1 MILGYA
7 EYKNFLF
14 GVEKLNEKNGRTYVY
29 RYSKD
34 VGWTAPRASAGVT
47 FDFVSD
53 TDFLYLKLHTLPTNV
68 NYCYVDVYADGVL
81 VGHDGYCESNPPVEG
96 DVEIRVKFKAGSK
109 RIQVY
114 FPTFY
119 ECAIAHFELSDGA
132 EYAPANTRYNFVFY
146 GDSITQGYTCPYPGN
161 TYPNIVCRNL
171 NARCLNQA
179 AGGSIFKEKLV
190 VETSVKADLVCIA
203 YGFNDWTQ
211 GRDVESGAA
220 WAIEEVKKVHPTA
233 KIVVITPIFCGFTIA
248 DGKSQREFCGIPDTR
263 EENAPYDFSQL
274 RKIIES
280 VCVKYPDV
288 TVIDGLSLVPPE
300 TKYLQHD
307 LVHPTEA
314 GFVEYGTNLTEQ
326 LKALLKA

>member
-7 EYKNFLF
+7 DYKDFLF

-47 FDFVSD
+47 FDFVSN
-53 TDFLYLKLHTLPTNV
+53 TEFLHLKLHTLPTNV

-81 VGHDGYCESNPPVEG
+81 VGHNGYCESNPPVEG
-96 DVEIRVKFKAGSK
+96 DVELSVTFKPGDK

-119 ECAIAHFELSDGA
+119 ECAIDHFELSDDA
-132 EYAPANTRYNFVFY
+132 KYSPSNTDYNIVFY

-171 NARCLNQA
+171 NAKCLNQA
-179 AGGSIFKEKLV
+179 AGGSIFTEKLI

-211 GRDVESGAA
+211 GRNVEKGAA

-233 KIVVITPIFCGFTIA
+233 KIVVITPVFCGYIIA
-248 DGKSQREFCGIPDTR
+248 DGKSQRAFFGMPDDR
-263 EENAPYDFSQL
+263 GKNVSYDFYQL
-274 RKIIES
+274 HKIIEN
-280 VCVKYPDV
+280 VCANYQDV
-288 TVIDGLSLVPPE
+288 TVIDGLMMIPPE

-314 GFVEYGTNLTEQ
+314 GFVEYGKNLTKQ
-326 LKALLKA
+326 LKAILKA